1 VLTNFKKGASLNLI
15 LRASL
20 VGVGLL
26 TLTGCNA
33 PRGAALQGQ
42 IVAESKAKG
51 ANFDFLA
58 VTQENVLAFNA
69 WPGSGKGVGVNW
81 PSKGQSQRSR
91 AIRADDL
98 INLTI
103 WDSQENSLLS
113 TGPQHASPI
122 NNITVAPDG
131 TIFVPYIDRVK
142 VAGLSPEMAR
152 ADIQQR
158 LEPLAP
164 SAQVELSVVQGS
176 QNIISLISGV
186 ATPGNYPIAAGGV
199 SILNLL
205 AAGGG
210 IRQGLSNPLVRL
222 QRGDSSYAVWADDLY
237 RNPSLDIL
245 MRGGD
250 QVVVEADPRFF
261 LSLGATGQEKMVPF
275 SKASHTLLEALSLS
289 NGLSE
294 GRSNLKG
301 VLVLR
306 EYGQKSLRQ
315 DGKGPV
321 HRQVVFAFDLSK
333 AQGLFAARKFQI
345 NSEDV
350 VLATE
355 SPIPSAGSVLGL
367 FGNVLGI
374 ATRVENF

>member
-1 VLTNFKKGASLNLI
+1 
-15 LRASL
+15 
-20 VGVGLL
+20 
-26 TLTGCNA
+26 
-33 PRGAALQGQ
+33 
-42 IVAESKAKG
+42 
-51 ANFDFLA
+51 
-58 VTQENVLAFNA
+58 
-69 WPGSGKGVGVNW
+69 
-81 PSKGQSQRSR
+81 
-91 AIRADDL
+91 
-98 INLTI
+98 
-103 WDSQENSLLS
+103 
-113 TGPQHASPI
+113 
-122 NNITVAPDG
+122 
-131 TIFVPYIDRVK
+131 
-142 VAGLSPEMAR
+142 
-152 ADIQQR
+152 
-158 LEPLAP
+158 
-164 SAQVELSVVQGS
+164 
-176 QNIISLISGV
+176 
-186 ATPGNYPIAAGGV
+186 
-199 SILNLL
+199 
-205 AAGGG
+205 
-210 IRQGLSNPLVRL
+210 L